1 MPLINS
7 TGEGI
12 FEITDTKLY
21 VPVVTLSMQDHA
33 KLLQQLKSNFRR
45 TINCNKYQWDPE
57 AYPQKIYLSH
67 LSCETQNGRTSH
79 ANYYLPRVE
88 IKNYSVVIDGKNFF
102 DQPINEDTKT
112 YENIRKITTGKGDD
126 YTIDCLLD

>member
-7 TGEGI
+7 TGEVI

-57 AYPQKIYLSH
+57 AYPQKIYLNH

-112 YENIRKITTGKGDD
+112 YENIRKIATGKGDG
-126 YTIDCLLD
+126 YTTDCLLD